1 MTSGL
6 DWLLTVAVG
15 WLLGL
20 MLADG
25 VVLVIDIVNHP
36 NSEEGRWV
44 RKGKPAAILD
54 FAKLP
59 VSRNSGAHCLK
70 KGIMNKLLKEFLLE
84 VDEAN
89 WTVNSSA
96 TDYPADWIITPHSHS
111 KHQLL
116 YAIEGVMVVHS
127 ALSQWTVPPSRGIWM
142 PSGHV
147 HSVRCVGPIKMR
159 SVYVRPDG
167 MAQLPTETRAVSIS
181 ALLSELIK
189 ASVEITAPYAV
200 DSREDRIMKLILD
213 ELAILPVLPLHL
225 PQPQDPRIQTICTV
239 LQRDPADGSTLADW
253 SARLGLDEKTIQRLF
268 HKETGMTFG
277 QWRQQSRLLLALE
290 RIAVGEKII
299 DVAGALG
306 YDSPSAFT
314 TMFKKQFGKTPS
326 NFFK

>member
-1 MTSGL
+1 MDVGVHSGKA
-6 DWLLTVAVG
+6 T
-15 WLLGL
+15 
-20 MLADG
+20 
-25 VVLVIDIVNHP
+25 
-36 NSEEGRWV
+36 
-44 RKGKPAAILD
+44 AILN

-59 VSRNSGAHCLK
+59 VSRNSGGYSLK
-70 KGIMNKLLKEFLLE
+70 RGIIINALKEFLLE
-84 VDEAN
+84 VDQAV
-89 WTVNSSA
+89 WPVRSSA
-96 TDYPADWIITPHSHS
+96 TDYPADWVIAPHSHT

-127 ALSQWTVPPSRGIWM
+127 AMSQWTVPPSRGIWM
-142 PSGHV
+142 PCGHV
-147 HSVRCVGPIKMR
+147 HSIRCVGPLKMR
-159 SVYVRPDG
+159 SVFVRPDVV
-167 MAQLPTETRAVSIS
+167 AQLPTETRAVSIS

-189 ASVEITAPYAV
+189 ASIEIIAPYEAQ
-200 DSREDRIMKLILD
+200 SRGERIMNLILD

-225 PQPQDPRIQTICTV
+225 PQPVDPRIQTICAV
-239 LQRDPADGSTLADW
+239 LQRDPGDGSTLAHW
-253 SARLGLDEKTIQRLF
+253 SARLALDEKTIQRLF

-290 RIAVGEKII
+290 RIAIGEKII

>member
-1 MTSGL
+1 MH
-6 DWLLTVAVG
+6 A
-15 WLLGL
+15 
-20 MLADG
+20 
-25 VVLVIDIVNHP
+25 
-36 NSEEGRWV
+36 
-44 RKGKPAAILD
+44 GKPAAILD

-59 VSRNSGAHCLK
+59 VSRNSGRLCLK
-70 KGIMNKLLKEFLLE
+70 KGIMIKPLKEFLLE
-84 VDEAN
+84 VDLTD
-89 WTVNSSA
+89 WIVHSSA
-96 TDYPADWIITPHSHS
+96 TDYPADWVIAPHSHA

-142 PSGHV
+142 PSGQV
-147 HSVRCVGPIKMR
+147 HSVRCVGPLKMR
-159 SVYVRPDG
+159 SVYVRTDVSAP
-167 MAQLPTETRAVSIS
+167 LPSETRAVSIS

-189 ASVEITAPYAV
+189 ASIDIRAPYEA
-200 DSREDRIMKLILD
+200 DTREDRIMKLILD

-225 PQPQDPRIQTICTV
+225 PQPLDPRIQTICSV
-239 LQRDPADGSTLADW
+239 LQCDPGDGSTLADW
-253 SARLGLDEKTIQRLF
+253 SARLSLDEKTIQRLF

-299 DVAGALG
+299 DVAGSLG